1 MVGIQK
7 HNKKSWSD
15 YQRYATHVYDEHFL
29 LEMFHNEKEYEQ
41 QHLCSEPCGMTTSNA
56 IIDNWK
62 AEVNYKSRD
71 GNNYYLNT
79 DFICHET
86 GDYNIEVIY
95 RTAVEN
101 NPFKI
106 VWNIDDNIN
115 EEWIVGSPE
124 YRSRTINRKH
134 FQKGTHHLKFTAN
147 AHVYVISITFKKITE
162 YRADDTLKRENRLTL
177 IKASHKVTKMV
188 GADELTVELLYDSDW
203 QDSESLTNFLFDF
216 RDEVNFYLINNDG
229 EMEQVF
235 GGYISSCTLGSN
247 ETTLTVNCAGRLIDG
262 DNRYIVEEMNIGGTA
277 SILEENYPLEYVRNF
292 DNYNDAIEYLFQNY
306 ELGLKSNVYDIINA
320 KQYEN
325 IEFDC
330 SSKEA
335 FDRMVAE
342 NVKKELMP
350 LGAYIRNASGV
361 NTQKLVVYDKDW
373 FVTREPINLR
383 NFPIFYITYG
393 MGEEVTT
400 LEVSESTDE
409 SSTGGT
415 STGGVITTNMYP
427 TCGCCGGTVPY
438 KRYQKSWKNYCP
450 NCGKSGTLLDTPKGT
465 VDGELTC
472 SMRLG
477 GCDADYC
484 GYCGGDKWG
493 GGKCRRVKLTPAS
506 ASETDNAGDTT
517 GGASKSTINVIE
529 RVITRCAKYNY
540 GAGISTVQLMRK
552 KGYGDDKAFSDL
564 IYSELVDM
572 GVGAKLVTSVKGDV
586 ADFHSVQLKNTSGT
600 YVDFPYTSDA
610 FKQYFGDN
618 LTPTSGSKTEIYSH
632 DGFGVDPSNGIIE
645 GEGAISSGF
654 DKDKP
659 FHAYIVM
666 DYSTTPNG
674 KHYQAYLDFTANK
687 PDNYMTWSG
696 LTPIFLNNIINTS
709 SVNVVDRIRSIWH
722 EDGSENIYLHKLWF
736 EYIVANEEAVLYQ
749 EDEENNTDHSSCR
762 MILCNVGF
770 RSGTVLNPVDL
781 GATGKTINS
790 VMETV
795 CESGELLLKFYPAQ
809 HREDDKVILTKDKSW
824 NPTFTIDESKN
835 VLGISNWSFNPVS
848 DYHTRSLVVFKNKM
862 EDEEKGAVYNY
873 TESRSPSNIARYG
886 EINQLTSLSSDIS
899 IQEAYYN
906 ARKEFSRN
914 VGDSMT
920 VTVYGC
926 PPNLHY
932 GDYVEC
938 LFENADYNDIK
949 QILSIEHEYDIKQ
962 APNIQ
967 TKLGLN
973 RPNPELLLRNK
984 FEEDRKATKEHET
997 LFSRTAIYDDD
1008 VYTWEE

>member
-1 MVGIQK
+1 MAGIQK

-15 YQRYATHVYDEHFL
+15 YQRYSSHVYDEHFL
-29 LEMFHNEKEYEQ
+29 LELFHNEKEYEQ
-41 QHLCSEPCGMTTSNA
+41 QHHCTAPSGMTVSNA
-56 IIDNWK
+56 EIEYWK
-62 AEVNYKSRD
+62 AELNYRSRD
-71 GNNYYLNT
+71 GNNYYLHT
-79 DFICHET
+79 DFVCNET
-86 GDYNIEVIY
+86 GEYNIEIIY
-95 RTAVEN
+95 RTSIEN

-106 VWNIDDNIN
+106 VLDIDDNAHD
-115 EEWIVGSPE
+115 EWLVGSPE
-124 YRSRTINRKH
+124 YRSRLINRKH
-134 FQKGTHHLKFTAN
+134 FQKGTHHLKITSNAN
-147 AHVYVISITFKKITE
+147 VYIITVAFKKITE
-162 YRADDTLKRENRLTL
+162 HRADDSLKRENRLTL
-177 IKASHKVTKMV
+177 IKASHKVSKMV
-188 GADELTVELLYDSDW
+188 GADELSFELLYDNDW
-203 QDSESLTNFLFDF
+203 EDTESLTNYFFDF

-235 GGYISSCTLGSN
+235 GGYVSSCTLGSN
-247 ETTLTVNCAGRLIDG
+247 NTILTVNCAGRLIDG

-306 ELGLKSNVYDIINA
+306 ELPLSSNVYDIIHA

-361 NTQKLVVYDKDW
+361 NTQKLIVYDKDW
-373 FVTREPINLR
+373 FVTGEPINLT

-409 SSTGGT
+409 SGDSV
-415 STGGVITTNMYP
+415 STGGVINVNMMP
-427 TCGCCGGTVPY
+427 SCGCCGGTVAY

-450 NCGKSGTLLDTPKGT
+450 NCGKSGTLTDNPKG
-465 VDGELTC
+465 VYEGEITC

-506 ASETDNAGDTT
+506 ASENSNAGDTT
-517 GGASKSTINVIE
+517 GGASTSTINVIE
-529 RVITRCAKYNY
+529 KIISRCSKYNY
-540 GAGISTVQLMRK
+540 GSGISTVQLMRK

-586 ADFHSVQLKNTSGT
+586 ADFHSVQLKNTSGA
-600 YVDFPYTSDA
+600 YVDFPYTSDG

-618 LTPTSGSKTEIYSH
+618 LTPTTGSKTVIYSH
-632 DGFGVDPSNGIIE
+632 DGFGVDPSTGIIE

-659 FHAYIVM
+659 FHAYIVI
-666 DYSTTPNG
+666 DYTTTTNG

-709 SVNVVDRIRSIWH
+709 SVNIIDRIRSIWH
-722 EDGSENIYLHKLWF
+722 EDGSENVYLHKLWF

-749 EDEENNTDHSSCR
+749 EDEENNTDQSSCR

-781 GATGKTINS
+781 GSTGKTINS
-790 VMETV
+790 VIETV
-795 CESGELLLKFYPAQ
+795 CESGELKLKFYPAQ
-809 HREDDKVILTKDKSW
+809 HREDDKVLLTKDKSW
-824 NPTFTIDESKN
+824 SPTFTIDESKN
-835 VLGISNWSFNPVS
+835 VLSISNWSFNPVS
-848 DYHTRSLVVFKNKM
+848 DYKTRSLVVFKNKM

-873 TESRSPSNIARYG
+873 TESRTPYGIARYG

-899 IQEAYYN
+899 TQEAYYN
-906 ARKEFSRN
+906 ARKEWNNR

-926 PPNLHY
+926 PPNLHM

-938 LFENADYNDIK
+938 LFEKSEYNDIK
-949 QILSIEHEYDIKQ
+949 EVLSIEHEYDIKQ
-962 APNIQ
+962 APHIQ

-984 FEEDRKATKEHET
+984 FEQDRKETKEHQT
-997 LFSRTAIYDDD
+997 LFSRTAVYDDD